1 MKVDNLIL
9 VPYFEDVAA
18 PIFCERLAECTN
30 ANDHVV
36 VVDDGSVTTPFD
48 ESLLTGNNLSGTVI
62 RLARNVGH
70 QMALVV
76 GVDYV
81 TNNFEFATLTI
92 MDSDGEDKPSDIQ
105 RLLEQLKQDGLD
117 VVVATRRSR
126 VESLR
131 FKLFYLVYKLLF
143 RILVGRVIGFGNFM
157 VLTQP
162 AAHRISLSP
171 EVQLHLAASVI
182 NSKLKMGTVL
192 LDRGR
197 RYQGTSKMNIVS
209 LTLHGLR
216 SIMVFS
222 DQVLVRITLF
232 SVLFA
237 VVVIIAMVAMTAMKI
252 SGAAIPG
259 WYSTGGGILIVLLFQ
274 AGFMALMMLLIT
286 GKINNRPVTSTNWS
300 RLILDVIKV

>member
-1 MKVDNLIL
+1 
-9 VPYFEDVAA
+9 
-18 PIFCERLAECTN
+18 
-30 ANDHVV
+30 
-36 VVDDGSVTTPFD
+36 
-48 ESLLTGNNLSGTVI
+48 
-62 RLARNVGH
+62 
-70 QMALVV
+70 
-76 GVDYV
+76 
-81 TNNFEFATLTI
+81 
-92 MDSDGEDKPSDIQ
+92 
-105 RLLEQLKQDGLD
+105 
-117 VVVATRRSR
+117 
-126 VESLR
+126 
-131 FKLFYLVYKLLF
+131 
-143 RILVGRVIGFGNFM
+143 
-157 VLTQP
+157 
-162 AAHRISLSP
+162 
-171 EVQLHLAASVI
+171 
-182 NSKLKMGTVL
+182 
-192 LDRGR
+192 
-197 RYQGTSKMNIVS
+197 MNIVS